1 MLEKRTSYLMSHI
14 YRYGYEAHYGFQS
27 CSLTMLHFILRRYGY
42 ILISIGGTKDAIYVY
57 EDSMAGLLELDMV
70 TALNTFWSC
79 CIASA
84 NPSNFKQLDLETQDN
99 RLELGP
105 IPPSQWFPTSFA
117 QYDFRN
123 LMLSIRIY
131 LNAACLRR
139 ASNVGAPTSGTE
151 CPFNYILSDDPEGAA
166 DEFIYR
172 NVELLARSS

>member
-1 MLEKRTSYLMSHI
+1 MLDSI

-42 ILISIGGTKDAIYVY
+42 SLISVGGTKDAIYVY
-57 EDSMAGLLELDMV
+57 EESMAGLLELDMV
-70 TALNTFWSC
+70 TAMNTFWSC

-84 NPSNFKQLDLETQDN
+84 NPSNFKQLDLQPQDYPFK
-99 RLELGP
+99 LGP
-105 IPPSQWFPTSFA
+105 IHPSQWFPTSFA

-123 LMLSIRIY
+123 LMLSIRTY

-139 ASNVGAPTSGTE
+139 ASSVGATIGGAE

-166 DEFIYR
+166 DEFIHR
-172 NVELLARSS
+172 NVELLAHSS